1 MGYYS
6 STGVPPG
13 TFHFVKGGEN
23 MAKKFIPTDLPE
35 QAASIQDAWSRIDPK
50 MTLGSLNLTA
60 LITDIQGLRG
70 IHADLVSMEN
80 QLTALRD
87 QRDMLEQSTWDKV
100 KGVRSMVKVI
110 YGDDSLEY
118 ELMGGKRRSDRKPAR
133 RTPPSVES

>member
-1 MGYYS
+1 
-6 STGVPPG
+6 
-13 TFHFVKGGEN
+13 
-23 MAKKFIPTDLPE
+23 
-35 QAASIQDAWSRIDPK
+35 